1 MRNLSTDL
9 PSSNSIFCLTSNWS
23 IAAKYSNPGRQ
34 STGGGGPIP
43 NICWG
48 LSKKVDVNNIVSQN
62 CSVLGRVTP
71 AYCFG
76 VLFVNFETF
85 QKV

>member
-23 IAAKYSNPGRQ
+23 IAAKYSNPGGQ

-43 NICWG
+43 NIC
-48 LSKKVDVNNIVSQN
+48 
-62 CSVLGRVTP
+62 
-71 AYCFG
+71 
-76 VLFVNFETF
+76 
-85 QKV
+85 

>member
-23 IAAKYSNPGRQ
+23 IAAKYSNPGGQ

-48 LSKKVDVNNIVSQN
+48 LSKKVEVNNIVSQN
-62 CSVLGRVTP
+62 LFRVTK
-71 AYCFG
+71 G
-76 VLFVNFETF
+76 DTSLLFWRTF
-85 QKV
+85 C